1 MQQSWKVLWVV
12 LSSLFYKQ
20 IWKNGRR
27 GHGLMFASA
36 RWKESNKSRFDSYS
50 VRNSVLIIS
59 HITFRDCRVHIFSD
73 HLSRNSRLKIL
84 FALMQINPL
93 FKLGR
98 ILDVSVFSSWK
109 LTYPLKPRSWGSLL
123 PVPTERERQVG
134 ENLGTRMLSPSCLF
148 NGYKGSCDKNFL
160 SKTTSSP
167 YFLRYVISSRE
178 AISRVLA
185 YFAPVLEVYFI
196 RVGNALQKGINH
208 QNYNDS
214 VFVGRTSERVLL
226 LLQMQWIFFAQE
238 LAEWLVSAEH
248 NATESPLCFWRKQ
261 ELDTDFATVA
271 RFSSLWLQ

>member
-27 GHGLMFASA
+27 GHGLMFAST

-59 HITFRDCRVHIFSD
+59 HITFRDCRVHIFPD
-73 HLSRNSRLKIL
+73 QLSRNSRLKIL
-84 FALMQINPL
+84 FTLMQINPL

-109 LTYPLKPRSWGSLL
+109 LTYPPQTSFLGFS
-123 PVPTERERQVG
+123 PTRPYGARETGRRD
-134 ENLGTRMLSPSCLF
+134 NLGTRMLFPSCWPSCLF

-178 AISRVLA
+178 AIITCTRLFCSSTRSLL
-185 YFAPVLEVYFI
+185 YQGRKCFAKRRQPSKL
-196 RVGNALQKGINH
+196 
-208 QNYNDS
+208 
-214 VFVGRTSERVLL
+214 
-226 LLQMQWIFFAQE
+226 
-238 LAEWLVSAEH
+238 
-248 NATESPLCFWRKQ
+248 
-261 ELDTDFATVA
+261 
-271 RFSSLWLQ
+271 